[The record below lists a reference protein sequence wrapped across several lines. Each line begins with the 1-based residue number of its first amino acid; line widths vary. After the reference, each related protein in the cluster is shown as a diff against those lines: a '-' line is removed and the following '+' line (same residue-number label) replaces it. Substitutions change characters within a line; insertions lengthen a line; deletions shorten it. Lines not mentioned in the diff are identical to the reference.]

1 MIAGCA
7 LAGGIGYVGCPVGAP
22 RHAYADREPADLPQP
37 QRGIWAGDHRD
48 DRLSDL
54 WIVPHHPSIASA
66 SLVTLLDRREDVHL
80 DTLGALVNLTNIP
93 IRNVIENAHGLTHSV
108 AAAISA
114 LIGQQAAALA
124 FADIFLITGALTL
137 VSVPLIL
144 GIPKP
149 TNTDVTIEVG

>member
-1 MIAGCA
+1 M
-7 LAGGIGYVGCPVGAP
+7 
-22 RHAYADREPADLPQP
+22 
-37 QRGIWAGDHRD
+37 
-48 DRLSDL
+48 
-54 WIVPHHPSIASA
+54 
-66 SLVTLLDRREDVHL
+66 LDRREDVHL